1 MNFET
6 DVMESIQRTGDII
19 SIRFTRPAEFDY
31 SPGQFIF
38 VTVGSGDNE
47 VTKHLSISS
56 SPTEGFLEVTKRLTG
71 HPFANALA
79 MLKEGDKVRLRG
91 PFGKFTLAG
100 VAGEHKKIGML
111 SGGIGISPLR
121 SMITYACDKMLD
133 IDIVLFYSN
142 RHEESIA
149 FEKEFEDL
157 ARKFPKFSFANTVTM
172 PGPFWKG
179 ITGRISA
186 DMIKKYMPDYLDRV
200 FYISGPTRMVD
211 SMLSILKEM
220 SIPEEQIKKE
230 FFPGYD

>member
-6 DVMESIQRTGDII
+6 DVKESIQRTGDII

-38 VTVGSGDNE
+38 VTVGSGDFE

-79 MLKEGDKVRLRG
+79 ALKEGDKVRLRG
-91 PFGKFTLAG
+91 PFGNFTLEG

-121 SMITYACDKMLD
+121 SMIKYACDKMLD
-133 IDIVLFYSN
+133 TDIVLFYSN

-157 ARKFPKFSFANTVTM
+157 TRKFPKFTVANTVTM
-172 PGPFWKG
+172 PGPSWKG

-186 DMIKKYMPDYLDRV
+186 DMIKKYMPDYMDRA
-200 FYISGPTRMVD
+200 FYISGPTKMVD
-211 SMLSILKEM
+211 SMLTLLKEM

>member
-6 DVMESIQRTGDII
+6 DVKESIQRTGDII

-31 SPGQFIF
+31 RPGQFIF
-38 VTVGSGDNE
+38 VTVGSGDFE

-91 PFGKFTLAG
+91 PFGKFTLGG

-121 SMITYACDKMLD
+121 SMIKYACDKMLD
-133 IDIVLFYSN
+133 TDIVLFYSN

-157 ARKFPKFSFANTVTM
+157 TRKFPKFTVANTVTM
-172 PGPFWKG
+172 PGPSWKG

-186 DMIKKYMPDYLDRV
+186 DMIKKYMPDYMDRA
-200 FYISGPTRMVD
+200 FYISGPTKMVD
-211 SMLSILKEM
+211 SMLTLLKEM